1 MWISFGAVGTL
12 RAEGFLGSEEGEAS
26 AASQILGAGGT
37 RGLGKFRSRRIKDIS
52 TRVGPATE
60 FFFNS
65 AHRGKPSGSYC
76 FCSGP
81 SCVWFRCTAG
91 VAAETAAV

>member
-60 FFFNS
+60 FFLT
-65 AHRGKPSGSYC
+65 AH
-76 FCSGP
+76 
-81 SCVWFRCTAG
+81 TAVNHRAHIVFAQG
-91 VAAETAAV
+91 RPVCGFGAPLG